1 MKKLWILAI
10 AAMFA
15 GVASAQNYM
24 VVNTETVFKSIA
36 AYNTAVEE
44 INKEAEQYQQ
54 NIDNAYAQLEEQYE
68 AYMSQKA
75 SLSQYERQQ
84 YEATILANEQK
95 IAEYQES
102 IFGNEGT
109 IAKLQESKLEPHRKK
124 VTETIQKYAT
134 EHGYSLVLD
143 IATNPTVLYYGKDID
158 KTQQIIELI
167 K

>member
-10 AAMFA
+10 AVMFA

-24 VVNTETVFKSIA
+24 VVNTETVFKSIS
-36 AYNTAVEE
+36 AYNAAVEE
-44 INKEAEQYQQ
+44 INKEAEAYQK
-54 NIDNAYAQLEEQYE
+54 NIDAAFDQLEGQYE

-75 SLSQYERQQ
+75 SMSQNERQQ

-102 IFGNEGT
+102 IFGTEGK
-109 IAKLQESKLEPHRKK
+109 IAQLQESKLEPYQKK
-124 VTETIQKYAT
+124 VRETIEKYAAD
-134 EHGYSLVLD
+134 HGYALVLD

-158 KTQQIIELI
+158 KTQQIIELL